1 MSRKIKKRRPSLRK
15 TIGNIDSLLQRAI
28 IHHQAGQVEEAK
40 KLYLDIL
47 GQNPNQA
54 QALNL
59 LGLVAQQTGEY
70 SRAVKLAKKAVAIE
84 PDARFLSNLGTAYRS
99 AHKFE
104 QAAAAFQQALKIDPG
119 LIEAQFNL
127 AGLYL
132 DHGRNQEAI
141 TWFRKVIS
149 LKTTML
155 PAHEGLGQA
164 FLNSDNFTEAL
175 SCAES
180 VLSMTPSSIS
190 AMTNKGLALQGL
202 GQFPEAR
209 EVYDKIL
216 EIAPQQAE
224 ALNNI
229 GNVLVGQGE
238 LHQSISY
245 YQRAVKSKPAFVQ
258 ASINLAWALIQN
270 GLQQEAEDCFK
281 KIIALAPSQVHI
293 YSDFL
298 FNLNYNPDMSPSEHF
313 EAAHGWWRNYT
324 NKFPAALSQL
334 KRSGAEHLTTSHSS
348 KKHLRLGF
356 ISPDFREHAVATFL
370 TPLIAEL
377 ASTDIKIFCYA
388 EVTAKQEDETS
399 KLIKKLAYSWYMTCG
414 KNDNTVANRIK
425 EDKIDILIDL
435 AGHSAYNRLEVMA
448 QKPAPIQASWLGY
461 VNTTGLPVIDY
472 RITDAIADPPG
483 SEKFHSEKLVRLQN
497 SFFCYAPPKDSP
509 PVSALP
515 AISAGHITFGSFN
528 NLAKINSQVI
538 PVWANI
544 LNQLPNANL
553 LIIAAPFS
561 DNFIKAHFTK
571 LFLDQG
577 IDRKKLNLLPTLPM
591 QEYLELYNKVDIALD
606 PFPHNGHTI
615 SCHTLW
621 MGVPIITLRGDRYAG
636 RMGASLMTRAGLSD
650 LIAEDKKQYVNIA
663 INLTKS
669 IENLAKLRQGMRAR
683 LLASPICDA
692 KQFACGFQDILRTM
706 LIS

>member
-1 MSRKIKKRRPSLRK
+1 MSRKIKKYRSSPRK
-15 TIGNIDSLLQRAI
+15 TIGNINSLLQRAI
-28 IHHQAGQVEEAK
+28 SHHQAGQIEEAK

-47 GQNPNQA
+47 RQNPNQA
-54 QALNL
+54 QALNF

-70 SRAVKLAKKAVAIE
+70 SRAIKLAKKAVAIE
-84 PDARFLSNLGTAYRS
+84 PDARFFSNLGTAYR
-99 AHKFE
+99 AEHKFE
-104 QAAAAFQQALKIDPG
+104 QAAEAFQQALKIDPS

-149 LKTTML
+149 LKPTML

-164 FLNSDNFTEAL
+164 FLNLDNFTEAL
-175 SCAES
+175 SCVES
-180 VLSMTPSSIS
+180 ALRMSPSSIS

-216 EIAPQQAE
+216 EIDPQQAE

-245 YQRAVKSKPAFVQ
+245 YQRAVQAKPDFVQ
-258 ASINLAWALIQN
+258 ASINLAWVLIQN
-270 GLQQEAEDCFK
+270 GLQREAEDCFK
-281 KIIALAPSQVHI
+281 EIIALAPSQVHI

-298 FNLNYNPDMSPSEHF
+298 FNLNYNPDMSPREHF

-324 NKFPAALSQL
+324 NKFPAALSPP
-334 KRSGAEHLTTSHSS
+334 KRSGAKHLTALRSS

-356 ISPDFREHAVATFL
+356 ISPDFRKHAVTTFL
-370 TPLIAEL
+370 TSLIAEL
-377 ASTDIKIFCYA
+377 ASTDIKVFCYA
-388 EVTAKQEDETS
+388 EVNTRQEDETS
-399 KLIKKLAYSWYMTCG
+399 KLIKKLAHSWYMTCG
-414 KNDNTVANRIK
+414 KDDSTVAKRIK

-483 SEKFHSEKLVRLQN
+483 SEKFHSEKLVRLPN
-497 SFFCYAPPKDSP
+497 GFFCYAPPEKSP
-509 PVSALP
+509 PISALP

-538 PVWANI
+538 LVWANI
-544 LNQLPNANL
+544 LKQLPEANL

-561 DNFIKAHFTK
+561 DNFIKAHFAE

-577 IDRKKLNLLPTLPM
+577 IDRKRLLLLPTLPM

-621 MGVPIITLRGDRYAG
+621 MGVPVITLRGDRYAG

-663 INLTKS
+663 VNLAKS
-669 IENLAKLRQGMRAR
+669 TENLDKLRQGMRAR

-692 KQFACGFQDILRTM
+692 QQFACDFQDILRTM
-706 LIS
+706 LFS